1 MPKPDGLQ
9 GHRLF
14 IVCLDDKGPVGSA
27 GAKFWFPRRRYEG
40 FSAGHD
46 TCPGRKRDTKEEDQI
61 YGDGRVGYV
70 CRIELDMNI
79 F

>member
-14 IVCLDDKGPVGSA
+14 IVCLDDKGLVGSA

-40 FSAGHD
+40 FSAGYD
-46 TCPGRKRDTKEEDQI
+46 TCPGRERDTKRIIKFIGMEEWNM
-61 YGDGRVGYV
+61 YV
-70 CRIELDMNI
+70 V
-79 F
+79 